1 MDNGLLNRKFKYT
14 FSNATYVI
22 LGLNLMVFFMVYLL
36 NIRIGGTPL
45 GYWLS
50 LIPSFVD
57 RGYVWQF
64 LTYMFMHGSW
74 SHLFFNMFGL
84 VMFGLILERELGT
97 KEFLCY
103 YFVCGILSG
112 IFSYIVYKLTG
123 VNPIL
128 MGASGALYAL
138 LLLFAVLFPTAQV
151 RLFFFIPMKAPVAVL
166 VFFAIELISEFTG
179 LNVNLAHMTHL
190 AGLLFGYLYC
200 LIRLKIN
207 PFSVWRKML

>member
-1 MDNGLLNRKFKYT
+1 
-14 FSNATYVI
+14 
-22 LGLNLMVFFMVYLL
+22 MVFFMVYLL

-57 RGYVWQF
+57 QGYVWQF

-112 IFSYIVYKLTG
+112 VFSYLVYKLTG

-128 MGASGALYAL
+128 MGASGALYSL
-138 LLLFAVLFPTAQV
+138 LLLFAVIFPRAQV

-166 VFFAIELISEFTG
+166 VFFAIEVVSEFSG
-179 LNVNLAHMTHL
+179 INANLAHMTHL

-200 LIRLKIN
+200 LIRFQIN
-207 PFSVWRKML
+207 PFSVWKKML